1 MIIYLQCM
9 LYIYIY
15 MHFLRLYYA
24 YKMGEERYTN
34 VGTVPKFNRKIVERQ
49 NRYPQQMHM
58 TAYFSDLVQA
68 FQ

>member
-1 MIIYLQCM
+1 
-9 LYIYIY
+9 

-24 YKMGEERYTN
+24 YKMRGWGGYSN
-34 VGTVPKFNRKIVERQ
+34 VGTVPKFNRKTVERQ

-68 FQ
+68 LQ